1 VVLQVACLGEVKAV
15 FWAKGVE
22 NIYFEDPE
30 THYQVLESM
39 EGYWIGEGEYRI
51 SRSVLIFIL
60 LQGMEQGVFQGWG
73 FWVFSGSWYFG
84 M

>member
-1 VVLQVACLGEVKAV
+1 MACLGEVKAV

-51 SRSVLIFIL
+51 SRSFLIFSL
-60 LQGMEQGVFQGWG
+60 LQGMEKVVFKGCR
-73 FWVFSGSWYFG
+73 FWLLWGSWYFG
-84 M
+84 L